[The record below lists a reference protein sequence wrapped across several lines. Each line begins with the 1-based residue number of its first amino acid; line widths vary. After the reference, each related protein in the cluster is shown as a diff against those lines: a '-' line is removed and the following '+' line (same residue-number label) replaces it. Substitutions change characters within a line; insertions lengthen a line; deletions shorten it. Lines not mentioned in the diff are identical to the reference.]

1 MDHSKYSDD
10 YIHSILANIKS
21 IAVIGASLNSI
32 RPSYFVVKY
41 LISKGYNVYPV
52 NPGHAGQ
59 TLFNNTVYSNL
70 LEIPVQIDMIDIF
83 RNSDAALAITKEV
96 LTLSQQP
103 KVIWMQLG
111 VENSVAAKL
120 AEANGIKVVMN
131 RCPKIEYGRLSGEI
145 GWGGINSRTISS
157 KRPQLRDGFQH
168 LNLRN

>member
-1 MDHSKYSDD
+1 MDHSEYSDD
-10 YIHSILANIKS
+10 YIQSILSNIKS
-21 IAVIGASLNSI
+21 IAVIGASLNSV

-41 LISKGYNVYPV
+41 LIAKGYIVYPV
-52 NPGHAGQ
+52 NPGHAGK
-59 TLFNNTVYSNL
+59 TLFKNTVYSSL
-70 LEIPVQIDMIDIF
+70 TDIPGQIDMIDIF
-83 RNSDAALAITKEV
+83 RNSEAVPAITNEA
-96 LTLSQQP
+96 LSLNQQP

-111 VENSVAAKL
+111 VENTEAARL

-157 KRPQLRDGFQH
+157 KRPQLREGFQH